1 MWVLFY
7 FTNLQIII
15 SEMLFSID
23 YIFINSTETYKHKH
37 HMLMQIFKRIKGKAS
52 GMEVHG

>member
-7 FTNLQIII
+7 FTNLQIVI